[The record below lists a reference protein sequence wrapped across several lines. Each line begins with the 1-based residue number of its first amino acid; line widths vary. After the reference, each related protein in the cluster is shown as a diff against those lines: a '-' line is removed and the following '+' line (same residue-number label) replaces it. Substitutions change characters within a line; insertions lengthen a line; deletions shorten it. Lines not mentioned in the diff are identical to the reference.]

1 MKLRNA
7 NCGLRKR
14 PEPSH
19 VCRKLNSEFG
29 IRNSK
34 FTSAFTLIEI
44 MVVVAVMG
52 LILAMGLPSIVVAL
66 KKEGMRRAVNDV
78 VEGCRQARAQAIMSG
93 TVAELRYHP
102 ETRTVSVTGGSAPG
116 NEGEASFPAE
126 ARPSPAAASGF
137 TAQLPA
143 DVMVEMWDV
152 NMTEFKDAEEARV
165 RFYPNGMCDEM
176 TVVLHSDKGE
186 WRKIT
191 LEITTGRSTVGD
203 VR

>member
-1 MKLRNA
+1 MRGA
-7 NCGLRKR
+7 VPRAR
-14 PEPSH
+14 
-19 VCRKLNSEFG
+19 RTLNSKFE
-29 IRNSK
+29 IQNSK
-34 FTSAFTLIEI
+34 FTTAFTLIEI

-52 LILAMGLPSIVVAL
+52 LILAMGLPSIVGAL

-102 ETRTVSVTGGSAPG
+102 ETRTMSVTGGSAPS
-116 NEGEASFPAE
+116 NEGEASFPVE
-126 ARPSPAAASGF
+126 ARSSPAAASGF
-137 TAQLPA
+137 SGQLPA

-176 TVVLHSDKGE
+176 TVILRSDKGE

>member
-1 MKLRNA
+1 MKLRIA
-7 NCGLRKR
+7 NCRLRMR
-14 PEPSH
+14 GAVP
-19 VCRKLNSEFG
+19 RARRTLNSKFE
-29 IRNSK
+29 IQNSK
-34 FTSAFTLIEI
+34 FTTAFTLIEI

-52 LILAMGLPSIVVAL
+52 LILAMGLPSIVGAL

-102 ETRTVSVTGGSAPG
+102 ETRTMSVTGGSAPS
-116 NEGEASFPAE
+116 NEGEASFPVE
-126 ARPSPAAASGF
+126 ARSSPAAASGF
-137 TAQLPA
+137 SGQLPA

-176 TVVLHSDKGE
+176 TVILRSDKGE